1 MFYTYIY
8 IYHIVYKYIHR
19 KPYSYN
25 LADCS
30 DKPRLTT
37 PWPHWKCS
45 AAEERSSR
53 NRVQV
58 EPPEEF
64 RKESCGGGQK

>member
-37 PWPHWKCS
+37 P
-45 AAEERSSR
+45 
-53 NRVQV
+53 
-58 EPPEEF
+58 
-64 RKESCGGGQK
+64 